1 MAFSRLA
8 FFSSFSLLKIR
19 ERKKKEKKKAT
30 WQPHIYRYSREVNI
44 GEAKTINLR
53 ALASRD
59 AKKKSYFIFSNTTL
73 SILLTHFTTNHTFQ
87 FLFLHTTQ

>member
-59 AKKKSYFIFSNTTL
+59 AKKKKKKI
-73 SILLTHFTTNHTFQ
+73 ILYSQKL
-87 FLFLHTTQ
+87 LYLYY